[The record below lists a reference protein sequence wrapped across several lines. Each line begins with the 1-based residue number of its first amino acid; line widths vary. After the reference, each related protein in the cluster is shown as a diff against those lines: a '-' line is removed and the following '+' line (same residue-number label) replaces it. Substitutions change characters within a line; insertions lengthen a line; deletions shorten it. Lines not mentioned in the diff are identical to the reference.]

1 MKADMK
7 LAGLLGISALL
18 IIFYGLNFIA
28 SNPIALQWLL
38 QASLL
43 WSWVW
48 RATWQRRELNRLYA
62 GAALLTH
69 LGFANRLTLLR
80 GFLIAL
86 TGGFLFQP
94 QAEGFIGWVPGLAY
108 GTAAILDRLDGFVAR
123 KTKQT
128 TLLGAELDT
137 AFDALGLLIAPI
149 LAVGFGKIHWSYLL
163 LSVAFY
169 IFQWRLQW
177 RRNRGLAVYPLM
189 PSQLRRTLAGF
200 QMGFIALILLP
211 IFHTP
216 QTHLWGFAFMLPA
229 LLGFVV
235 DWLVVSGRINSGAI
249 TTKHFFAGL
258 AEFSEAIFQPA
269 LRILLALGLLYLIHQ
284 MGLTLDSILT
294 STRTNIVFVSGLALG
309 TSLVLLGWGGRIGA
323 FIILLMLGIQP
334 ITLNGLHIAVMC
346 CAIGLLLLGTG
357 RFSLWQWDDA
367 WVNRQDGA

>member
-7 LAGLLGISALL
+7 LAGLLGVFALL
-18 IIFYGLNFIA
+18 IIFFALTFIA
-28 SNPIALQWLL
+28 PNLIALQWFL

-43 WSWVW
+43 WYWVW
-48 RATWQRRELNRLYA
+48 RATWQRRELNRLHA
-62 GAALLTH
+62 GATLTH
-69 LGFANRLTLLR
+69 LGLANRITLLR

-86 TGGFLFQP
+86 TGGFLFQQ
-94 QAEGFIGWVPGLAY
+94 QAEGFIGWVPGLLY

-137 AFDALGLLIAPI
+137 VFDALGLLIAPL
-149 LAVGFGKIHWSYLL
+149 LAVGFGKVHWSYLV

-177 RRNRGLAVYPLM
+177 RRNRGLAVYPLL

-211 IFHTP
+211 LFQTP
-216 QTHLWGFAFMLPA
+216 QTYLWGFAFMLPA
-229 LLGFVV
+229 LLGFLV
-235 DWLVVSGRINSGAI
+235 DWLVVSGRINSGAV

-258 AEFSEAIFQPA
+258 AEFSAGIFQPA
-269 LRILLALGLLYLIHQ
+269 LRIFLALGLLYILQQ
-284 MGLTLDSILT
+284 MSLTLDSILA
-294 STRTNIVFVSGLALG
+294 SPHANILFAAGLALG
-309 TSLVLLGWGGRIGA
+309 TSFVLLGWAGRIGA
-323 FIILLMLGIQP
+323 FIILLTLGIQP
-334 ITLNGLHIAVMC
+334 IALNGLHMAVMC
-346 CAIGLLLLGTG
+346 CAVGLLLLGTG

>member
-7 LAGLLGISALL
+7 LAGLLGVFTLL
-18 IIFYGLNFIA
+18 IIFFQLSFIEPRR
-28 SNPIALQWLL
+28 SALQWLL

-43 WSWVW
+43 WYWVC
-48 RATWQRRELNRLYA
+48 RATWQRRELNRMHA

-69 LGFANRLTLLR
+69 LGLANRLTLLR

-94 QAEGFIGWVPGLAY
+94 QAEGFSSWAPGLVY
-108 GTAAILDRLDGFVAR
+108 GAAAILDRLDGFVAR

-137 AFDALGLLIAPI
+137 AFDALGLLLAPM
-149 LAVGFGKIHWSYLL
+149 LAVAFGKVHWSYLL

-189 PSQLRRTLAGF
+189 PSQLRRTMAGF

-211 IFHTP
+211 IFQAP
-216 QTHLWGFAFMLPA
+216 QTQLWGFAFMLPA

-235 DWLVVSGRINSGAI
+235 DWLVVSGRIHSNAMK
-249 TTKHFFAGL
+249 TKHFFAGL
-258 AEFSEAIFQPA
+258 ADISAGIFQPA
-269 LRILLALGLLYLIHQ
+269 LRILLAAGLFYMIQPMSLSLNSTHA
-284 MGLTLDSILT
+284 DILFAA
-294 STRTNIVFVSGLALG
+294 SLALG
-309 TSLVLLGWGGRIGA
+309 TSFVLLGWVGRIGA
-323 FIILLMLGIQP
+323 FIILLMLGMQSIA
-334 ITLNGLHIAVMC
+334 LDGLHIAVMC
-346 CAIGLLLLGTG
+346 CAITLLLLGTG